1 MKILK
6 GVFQITKEQEKLI
19 EENHNLIYSFLQ
31 KYNLSVEDYYD
42 LAAIGLCKA
51 GMNFNGNISKFSTY
65 AYEWMFGSVFSEI
78 RKEKRMKK
86 IPDSLMFYYQAELEN
101 NNGGD
106 TSVFM
111 NYVSSK
117 ENVEEEVLSKVH
129 LNKYLKKLKEKEKQI
144 IILLYK
150 GYNQIETGKIMGC
163 SQAQVSK
170 VRKKLYGYLMN

>member
-1 MKILK
+1 MNFRVSEEDNTER
-6 GVFQITKEQEKLI
+6 GFQITKEQEKLI

-51 GMNFNGNISKFSTY
+51 GINFNGNISKFSTY

-101 NNGGD
+101 SNGGD
-106 TSVFM
+106 TSIFM

-117 ENVEEEVLSKVH
+117 EKCRRRSIVKSSFK
-129 LNKYLKKLKEKEKQI
+129 
-144 IILLYK
+144 
-150 GYNQIETGKIMGC
+150 
-163 SQAQVSK
+163 
-170 VRKKLYGYLMN
+170 